1 MICNREEPVS
11 AVGIGKHGWNAG
23 HDVYFFPPRGRSQVK
38 WQFLQIAFSVLYLCF
53 FPLLLSSALIPC
65 PDSQEPSDTLHCS
78 ALYNLFRKTLLHILE
93 GSGLEHRP

>member
-1 MICNREEPVS
+1 MFMICNREEPVS

-53 FPLLLSSALIPC
+53 FFPSYFLLL
-65 PDSQEPSDTLHCS
+65 
-78 ALYNLFRKTLLHILE
+78 
-93 GSGLEHRP
+93 

>member
-1 MICNREEPVS
+1 MMYIS
-11 AVGIGKHGWNAG
+11 SHLGGG
-23 HDVYFFPPRGRSQVK
+23 HRLSGNFFK
-38 WQFLQIAFSVLYLCF
+38 LHFQFFTCVF

-78 ALYNLFRKTLLHILE
+78 ALYNLFSKTLLHILK